1 MPKEEW
7 WFSNMNQRENIV
19 RRARSE
25 EGQTSL
31 IVVVLIGLFLL
42 GSVGLATDYAQIW
55 AHRQMAQGATDAAC
69 QAAAADIYLNSIDPN
84 AESTYGIDLSWLG
97 SSFDCS
103 AKPNSAA
110 CRYAGLNG
118 YSGSNVSVT
127 FPASLP
133 GAPPI
138 PPGFGSIAHPYVQV
152 TITDPVSL
160 EFTKVVS
167 PVSTFNVSA
176 KAACGLVPVAV
187 PIPMLVM
194 HGTASG
200 AFSVGGSAT
209 FEIFGGPTRSIQINS
224 DSATAVTAGT
234 VNLSQAGPAG
244 TGADFAVVG
253 GPATKPASVNLG
265 STGNWIAGASPV
277 GDPWVTIATP
287 SEPTGTGSAGK
298 ATPVPFTVNGCPD
311 PNGCVEFSGGDYK
324 NCLSNKNAIAW
335 GANGCLMGPKFSNG
349 PAWQSN
355 QSYAA
360 GTLIQP
366 AHSRNNGDYIF
377 QAQNAGTSQG
387 GSGPNPW
394 NQTIGGSQAD
404 NGITWKNM
412 GPIATTPATAIFDPG
427 LYWVG
432 AGGLN
437 PDSNTTIRMS
447 TATGDGKNGVTFYF
461 STTDSINVGSNTGKS
476 PACTAASPGSG
487 TPNGC
492 IVSYSPAGS
501 TLLGVPSRVLQCPGG
516 APNPSQVPSVMD
528 GNILMGPCSGTY
540 GSGDGKNRGF
550 LFFQNRSVAANPQW
564 GGGGQF
570 LLSGFMYFHYGN
582 GATCGANT
590 TCLTMQGGSGA
601 GAFTLGNIVT
611 DRLSMQGNS
620 TLKMILNPAVSFQ
633 ILRPV
638 LLQ

>member
-1 MPKEEW
+1 MHRPE
-7 WFSNMNQRENIV
+7 SIL

-25 EGQTSL
+25 DGQTFL
-31 IVVVLIGLFLL
+31 VVIVFLGFFLIGV
-42 GSVGLATDYAQIW
+42 VGLATDYAQLW
-55 AHRQMAQGATDAAC
+55 AHRQMVQAATDAAC
-69 QAAAADIYLNSIDPN
+69 QAGASDIYLNSID
-84 AESTYGIDLSWLG
+84 ASAQSTYGIDLSWIG
-97 SSFDCS
+97 ASFSCS
-103 AKPNSAA
+103 AKPNSAP
-110 CRYAGLNG
+110 CKYAALNG
-118 YSGSNVSVT
+118 YSGSDVTVS
-127 FPASLP
+127 FPDSLP
-133 GAPPI
+133 GAPAI
-138 PPGFGSIAHPYVQV
+138 PPGFGGVAHPYIRV
-152 TITDPVSL
+152 TVTDPVAL

-167 PVSTFNVSA
+167 PISSVNIAAT
-176 KAACGLVPVAV
+176 AACGLVPVAV
-187 PIPMLVM
+187 PIPMVVM

-209 FEIFGGPTRSIQINS
+209 FQIFGGPNRAIQINS
-224 DSATAVTAGT
+224 DSPTALVAGT
-234 VNLSQAGPAG
+234 VNLSQAGPSG
-244 TGADFAVVG
+244 TGADAAVVG
-253 GPATKPASVNLG
+253 GPATKPGGVNLG
-265 STGNWIAGASPV
+265 SSGQWIAGASPI
-277 GDPWVTIATP
+277 GDPWATVVAP
-287 SEPTGTGSAGK
+287 SEPTGSGSLGT

-311 PNGCVEFSGGDYK
+311 PNGCVEFTGGDYK
-324 NCLSNKNAIAW
+324 NCLSNKNAISW
-335 GANGCLMGPKFSNG
+335 GANGCLMNPKFSSG
-349 PAWQSN
+349 PGWQSN
-355 QSYAA
+355 HSYSA

-366 AHSRNNGDYIF
+366 AHNRNNGDYVF
-377 QAQNAGTSQG
+377 QAQNSGSSG
-387 GSGPNPW
+387 SGSGPNPW
-394 NQTIGGSQAD
+394 NQTIGGSQVD

-412 GPIATTPATAIFDPG
+412 GPVPITAVTAIFDPG

-437 PDSNTTIRMS
+437 PDSNSTLRVS
-447 TATGDGKNGVTFYF
+447 TAAGDGKNGVTFYF
-461 STTDSINVGSNTGKS
+461 STSDSISVGSNIGKS
-476 PACTAASPGSG
+476 PACTAASPGSP

-501 TLLGVPSRVLQCPGG
+501 TLLGVASRPLQCPGG

-550 LFFQNRSVAANPQW
+550 LFFQNRSAAANPQW

-570 LLSGFMYFHYGN
+570 LLSGFMYFHSGS
-582 GATCGANT
+582 GSTCGTNT

-611 DRLSMQGNS
+611 DKLSMQGNS